1 MQDFVI
7 QSTRQTP
14 AIELAFSAHRLR
26 IAGEAYPEN
35 AVAFFDPVLDQV
47 RAYLSEP
54 ASQTIEAELE
64 LRYLNSASTK
74 MVFKLV
80 GLLDEAAS
88 KGRKVHLRFVVLED
102 DEMLQDLGADMRAD
116 FTWLDFEFVEMAA

>member
-1 MQDFVI
+1 MQDFVL
-7 QSTRQTP
+7 SPTRQTP
-14 AIELAFSAHRLR
+14 AIEFAFSAHRLR

-35 AVAFFDPVLDQV
+35 AVAFFEPVFEQL
-47 RAYLSEP
+47 RGYLAQAANQPIDVEV
-54 ASQTIEAELE
+54 E

-88 KGRKVHLRFVVLED
+88 KGRKVRLRFVLLEE
-102 DEMLQDLGADMRAD
+102 DEMLQELGADMRAD
-116 FTWLDFEFVEMAA
+116 FTWLDFEFVEVAA

>member
-1 MQDFVI
+1 MQDF
-7 QSTRQTP
+7 SLPSSRQTP

-35 AVAFFDPVLDQV
+35 AVAFFEPVLEQIRD
-47 RAYLSEP
+47 YLALAHAQP
-54 ASQTIEAELE
+54 IEAELE

-74 MVFKLV
+74 MIFKLV
-80 GLLDEAAS
+80 GLLDQAAS
-88 KGRKVHLRFVVLED
+88 KGRKVRLRFVVLDD

-116 FTWLDFEFVEMAA
+116 FSWLDFEFVEVAG